1 MARSSSSLLR
11 RTLWLLLLAVVIGLS
26 VGGLLLSGYLIKLDE
41 EIRSRFAGSRWA
53 LPAQVYAAAQDLYPG
68 RNLSAADLRHELE
81 RLGYR
86 PAGTLSGPGTFVA
99 GKNRIDIEVRAFEKV
114 QRFVTDQQQHHAR
127 EGAWRRGQA
136 YECAA

>member
-99 GKNRIDIEVRAFEKV
+99 ILFI
-114 QRFVTDQQQHHAR
+114 VTRSISLQTSGTRTSTAHDPPTTVVAC
-127 EGAWRRGQA
+127 RGP
-136 YECAA
+136 C